1 MCVGNLFGGSKPSA
15 PPPPPRR
22 APAPTMRAAA
32 PPPEMPT
39 PRKIAEETGEDEKLS
54 TRKKKALEIKKTKEG
69 VKQLGAIDPGALPT
83 TPPGGVS
90 AP

>member
-1 MCVGNLFGGSKPSA
+1 MCVGNLFSQPK
-15 PPPPPRR
+15 PPPAPPRR

-39 PRKIAEETGEDEKLS
+39 AKQITEETGDDEKLT

-69 VKQLGAIDPGALPT
+69 VKQLGAIDPGALPSS
-83 TPPGGVS
+83 PPGGVS

>member
-1 MCVGNLFGGSKPSA
+1 MCVGNLFSQPK
-15 PPPPPRR
+15 PPPAPPRR

-39 PRKIAEETGEDEKLS
+39 AKQITEETGDDEKLT

-69 VKQLGAIDPGALPT
+69 VKQFSAIDAKSMPQGPE
-83 TPPGGVS
+83 GGVNV
-90 AP
+90 P